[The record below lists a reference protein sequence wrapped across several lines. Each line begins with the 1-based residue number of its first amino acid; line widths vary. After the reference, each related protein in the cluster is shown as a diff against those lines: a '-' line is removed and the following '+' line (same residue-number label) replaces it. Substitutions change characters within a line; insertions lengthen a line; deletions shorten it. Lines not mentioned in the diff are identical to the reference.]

1 MNIESP
7 IDSKTIRQFRAE
19 SMTSAVAE
27 RECLLAR
34 HFCEGTLNGE
44 SYALSFLPSPHAVLK
59 ERPDIF
65 LISGQLGVDNWQLE
79 LPVNACLDLMQD
91 IEPLLM
97 PTNPAEIAEAARCF
111 IQELAR
117 NNLPAELKSKLIV
130 SAETKAALPGASHW
144 PFRVRHG
151 HRWLVAVLATSENLD
166 LLMKKYT
173 AEIKKDHSDIK
184 NRISSEARIRIAT
197 YRTTRPVVESIQAGD
212 IILIENFSW
221 NACSILVNDY
231 IQLDCRIDGTD
242 MVVTSITEHQV
253 GASKVTNRFIS
264 FEEADQI
271 MQDDPWAI
279 GDTPT
284 ELRDVPVNDDEHDLA
299 VGVDLGRTLVEIV
312 FDAGRVSLP
321 LSALET
327 IAPGYVFQLENTDVG
342 VVSMLIAGKH
352 IGKAEIV
359 EVDGKAGF
367 RILEIIK

>member
-1 MNIESP
+1 MNIDSP
-7 IDSKTIRQFRAE
+7 IHSKTIRQFRPESISSAE
-19 SMTSAVAE
+19 AE

-34 HFCEGTLNGE
+34 NFCEGTLNGDF
-44 SYALSFLPSPHAVLK
+44 YALSFLPGPHAVLK
-59 ERPDIF
+59 ERPETF
-65 LISGQLGVDNWQLE
+65 LISGQLGGDNWRLE

-97 PTNPAEIAEAARCF
+97 PTDPAEIAEAARCF
-111 IQELAR
+111 IRELAR
-117 NNLPAELKSKLIV
+117 NNLPADLKSKLIV
-130 SAETKAALPGASHW
+130 SAETKAALLGASRW
-144 PFRVRHG
+144 PFRVRLG
-151 HRWLVAVLATSENLD
+151 HRCLVAVMATSENLD
-166 LLMKKYT
+166 LLMKKYV
-173 AEIKKDHSDIK
+173 AGIKKVHSDIK
-184 NRISSEARIRIAT
+184 NRIPSEARMRIAT

-212 IILIENFSW
+212 IILIKNFYL

-231 IQLDCRIDGTD
+231 IQLNCRIDGTD
-242 MVVTSITEHQV
+242 MVVTSIAEHQG
-253 GASKVTNRFIS
+253 GASKVANRFIS

-284 ELRDVPVNDDEHDLA
+284 ELRDDRANDEEHDLA
-299 VGVDLGRTLVEIV
+299 VGIDVGRAQVEIV
-312 FDAGRVSLP
+312 FDAGRVALP
-321 LSALET
+321 LAALET